1 MGFKELLERIRGN
14 GEDKESIKEY
24 VKELNMR
31 TRAEKIVTE
40 RSKSANQRELE
51 RLYKEEQDKQIKDEL
66 EYMRK
71 KRQKDIN
78 FSHNPLATK
87 FVMGKG
93 DFEILKDKKLFANHR
108 NMFSN
113 QKNIFTPKR

>member
-1 MGFKELLERIRGN
+1 MTFKELLEKIRGKT
-14 GEDKESIKEY
+14 EDKESLKEYIKELD
-24 VKELNMR
+24 KR
-31 TRAEKIVTE
+31 TRAEKIVE
-40 RSKSANQRELE
+40 DRSKSANQRELE
-51 RLYKEEQDKQIKDEL
+51 RLYKEEQDKQIKEEL

-71 KRQKDIN
+71 KRSEDITFN
-78 FSHNPLATK
+78 HNPLATK